1 MLRPGVRVVPA
12 GPHQFRVGMHGPRRT
27 RLTADPVTVDVLERL
42 RHRRGFALE
51 ESPEVEAVLE
61 RLAFH
66 DCLVEER
73 PALPPKRALT
83 VAVVTDPHPHAQ
95 PVAAS
100 VEVALRAAGLIPIPS
115 LTAASVA
122 LVWRHGEVVREQLDP
137 LVRRDLP
144 HLVVRLVDGGALL
157 GPFVEPGATACVRC
171 IDAHTSEHDP
181 HHVAVVTRYAHAA
194 GAIRDDGVA
203 DPDQPLLTAYAAAW
217 AARALA
223 THLAGLR
230 PPGWSA
236 TRFVELTGPDE
247 PERRWPIHAA
257 CGCTW

>member
-1 MLRPGVRVVPA
+1 MRVVPA
-12 GPHQFRVGMHGPRRT
+12 GTDQFRVGMHGTRRT
-27 RLTADPVTVDVLERL
+27 RLTADAATADVLDRL
-42 RHRRGFALE
+42 RHRRGFTDV
-51 ESPEVEAVLE
+51 ESAEVEAVLE

-73 PALPPKRALT
+73 PESARRRALT
-83 VAVVTDPHPHAQ
+83 VAMVADPNPHAQ
-95 PVAAS
+95 AVAPA
-100 VEVALRAAGLIPIPS
+100 VEGALRAAGLSPVSS
-115 LTAASVA
+115 LSSARVA
-122 LVWRHGEVVREQLDP
+122 LVWRYGEVVREQLDP

-171 IDAHTSEHDP
+171 IDAHNSAHDP
-181 HHVAVVTRYAHAA
+181 HHVAVVTRYARAA
-194 GAIRDDGVA
+194 GAIREDGVA

-223 THLAGLR
+223 THLTGLR